1 MIKRS
6 FLCRGKLLHPPT
18 VCHGDGGDP
27 PQLAGSGCAA
37 SVGEPQLPS
46 CGQPSA
52 PQCTCST

>member
-18 VCHGDGGDP
+18 VCHGDGGNP

-52 PQCTCST
+52 